1 MTPRPTARLVERLR
15 HVEDG
20 VRALLAALDRAA
32 LRGGGPVVVTLEAGP
47 CGEVLAV
54 EVAARYERRPDE
66 PLTTVLP

>member
-1 MTPRPTARLVERLR
+1 
-15 HVEDG
+15 
-20 VRALLAALDRAA
+20 
-32 LRGGGPVVVTLEAGP
+32 VVVTLEAGP